1 MTMQRAKTVAV
12 YSGSGGAGKSLLAA
26 NLAVSLHLQDSGRVL
41 FVDAGHPI
49 PGDAI
54 ALVGLERA
62 KSLGEMAP
70 ILGRLTPEIFAS
82 YLLRA
87 PSGLSV
93 LPLVGD
99 VLQARQVT
107 PELLAKM
114 MELASAAFDLIIVDM
129 PTGVTNLTQAMLDR
143 SDYVCVIGEPTPSG
157 IARTRHSL
165 DYLRSLQFPQREHPA
180 VPQSRAGARR
190 RRARSDRT
198 RARHGAVHLAAR
210 RSGGDGQRREPRA
223 AAAAGQSASRD
234 LARHRSARARNH
246 HARLARHRDRAGG
259 DRREEVER
267 GRDPRP
273 EAARAPPPRRRDRSE
288 EGRPRLSRAIR

>member
-1 MTMQRAKTVAV
+1 MQRAKIVAV

-26 NLAVSLHLQDSGRVL
+26 NLAVSLQLQDSGRVL

-70 ILGRLTPEIFAS
+70 ILNRLTPEIFAS

-107 PELLAKM
+107 PELLA
-114 MELASAAFDLIIVDM
+114 
-129 PTGVTNLTQAMLDR
+129 
-143 SDYVCVIGEPTPSG
+143 
-157 IARTRHSL
+157 
-165 DYLRSLQFPQREHPA
+165 
-180 VPQSRAGARR
+180 
-190 RRARSDRT
+190 
-198 RARHGAVHLAAR
+198 
-210 RSGGDGQRREPRA
+210 
-223 AAAAGQSASRD
+223 
-234 LARHRSARARNH
+234 
-246 HARLARHRDRAGG
+246 
-259 DRREEVER
+259 
-267 GRDPRP
+267 
-273 EAARAPPPRRRDRSE
+273 
-288 EGRPRLSRAIR
+288 